1 MRDPKRRRRVSQE
14 RKRIWDAIGLSN
26 DISRKARDVSVY
38 SLILGFVNFC
48 FIMYL
53 MIQGL

>member
-1 MRDPKRRRRVSQE
+1 MRDPKRRRRASQE
-14 RKRIWDAIGLSN
+14 RRRVWDVIRLSN